1 LVQARRRLADVIR
14 SVTWEPLGVDSERL
28 YPDAAGV
35 GLGVPLQAEL
45 DRIGSQLR
53 LGSELMPFAS
63 DVSRGN
69 RSAQVMAAAKKRAFG
84 VDLWAEG
91 VQYLKGWTNELGDVA
106 SVFDAWL
113 SDESPSGEEMEQRFE
128 FLTLE
133 QFARIYERGEAIEHM
148 WRRLIKHGAMEP
160 RLHPLI
166 LAAAEEPRLRQ
177 LWPFTSMW
185 TLCFSRWVG
194 GHSGDLPSADPCD
207 NGFRVYAP
215 SEFGRGRVLGEGDP
229 ADAVELLVSALP
241 EPLEVL
247 YRQPPSAP

>member
-1 LVQARRRLADVIR
+1 M
-14 SVTWEPLGVDSERL
+14 TWEPLGVDSESL

-53 LGSELMPFAS
+53 LGSELMPFAC

-91 VQYLKGWTNELGDVA
+91 VQYLKGWTAELREVA
-106 SVFDAWL
+106 IVFDAWL
-113 SDESPSGEEMEQRFE
+113 SDESSSGEEMEQRFE
-128 FLTLE
+128 FLALE
-133 QFARIYERGEAIEHM
+133 QFARIYERGEATEHM
-148 WRRLIKHGAMEP
+148 WRRLIEHGAPEP

-166 LAAAEEPRLRQ
+166 LAAAEEPKLRQ
-177 LWPFTSMW
+177 LWPFTSMG

-194 GHSGDLPSADPCD
+194 DSSGDLPAADPCD
-207 NGFRVYAP
+207 SGFRVYAP
-215 SEFGRGRVLGEGDP
+215 SEFGQGRVIGEGD
-229 ADAVELLVSALP
+229 AAHAVELLVSALP
-241 EPLEVL
+241 EPLVVR
-247 YRQPPSAP
+247 YRQPPSAA